1 MKTRD
6 RIIGAIEALG
16 VASPRAIA
24 DHISEQPVVVRRQLQ
39 RLLARGTV
47 QVHGA
52 TGGYYMSD
60 APSRAGYIRVPVHAR
75 EAA

>member
-6 RIIGAIEALG
+6 RITSAIEALG
-16 VASPRAIA
+16 VASPKAIA
-24 DHISEQPVVVRRQLQ
+24 DHIDEPSVVVRRQLQ
-39 RLLARGTV
+39 RLLAHGIV
-47 QVHGA
+47 QVHDA

-60 APSRAGYIRVPVHAR
+60 APSRTGYLRVPVHAR